1 MCSKAFIHVRVQR
14 GKYEMLIAPKKHLAK
29 AVVSREPTEGLT

>member
-14 GKYEMLIAPKKHLAK
+14 GKYEMLIAPHKHLAK
-29 AVVSREPTEGLT
+29 AAVSRKPTEGFT

>member
-14 GKYEMLIAPKKHLAK
+14 GKYEMLIAPHKHLAK
-29 AVVSREPTEGLT
+29 AAVSREPTEGFT